1 MKLQDDFTTL
11 NWVKSE
17 LDETLKQ
24 ARQAL
29 EAYVDDPADTS
40 LMRFCAN
47 YLHQVQGTLRMV
59 ELYGAAMVVEEMERL
74 AEALLDG
81 RVKQRDDAY
90 SVLMRGMVQLP
101 DYLERVQSGHKDIP
115 IVLLPMLNDL
125 RTCRGENLLSESVLF
140 SPDLGAAMP
149 PAAAGVAQPLPV
161 EIQRAHAL
169 KVRTAFQV
177 ALLKWLREDAPVP
190 AAARL
195 REVLDHLRSI
205 SFNEESRRLFWVAAG
220 VADAILDGA
229 LESSATVKLLFGR
242 VDRAIRMFADA
253 GEQALQDES
262 PRDLVKNLLYYVA
275 HSTSH
280 SARVDE
286 IRATYRLGS
295 LLPTEQ
301 EVDHAKGSISGH
313 NRTLLDTV
321 SVAIKD
327 DLLRV
332 KEALDIFLRAQQRD
346 PADLLAQVELL
357 DRVRDTL
364 GMLGLGAPR
373 RVVTEQREIIEEIAS
388 GRRGDDEGTLLD
400 VAGALL
406 YVEASL
412 DDHIDRLGAPGA
424 DDSASD
430 DEVDGMRPLPKAE
443 VRKLLDA
450 LMREAEV
457 NIQQAKHDVIA
468 FVESPWDHDRVVHI
482 PALLD
487 EIAGA
492 LRMLDLSLAAELMI
506 GIVRFV
512 EVELLRH
519 RRVPTAEQM
528 DHLADALAS
537 IEYFLE
543 ATREQRNGRER
554 ILDVTCASLG
564 DLGYWPVPQ
573 IADDAELEQ
582 SSADA
587 AESSHDSALATAAA
601 LPHAGQAAADV
612 FGFEASSSD
621 TTELSASD
629 FPQWGEHLPM
639 GSSESLQPEVSIE
652 GDGDVVESPEMS
664 AFVDSEL
671 ELTTSSDTAA
681 EDAAAAPLELTSAVD
696 VAPGLDLHDLIIG
709 DAALPPAREQDL
721 AGLKLVET
729 THDQEPAPAE
739 DAWIDV
745 EEEVEEDVDASS
757 AAEGDFGFGTSEID
771 DEIREIFLEEVEEEI
786 DGLRNQLPHW
796 RAQPDNMEHV
806 TSIRRSFHT
815 LKGSGR
821 LVGATAL
828 GEFSFKIENLLNC
841 VLDRSISPS
850 PQVVGLVEHAIDAL
864 PQFQAALQDQG
875 APTANLDGIVDTAAK
890 LSAGELLWLPERQ
903 SGKRTVK
910 RIVRK
915 RVPVETVAVANADI
929 GPAFKSPTPEIVAGP
944 LPGLDPVLFEILK
957 SEVAQHLESI
967 DGFLSEAKAS
977 PQVVSKPVLRAVHTL
992 NGAIAMVEIPVL
1004 VNVLAPLENLV
1015 KRLRAQLQPIDEQA
1029 IGVLDDSVALIRD
1042 VMLRLDHGSADLPDS
1057 NELARRVETLR
1068 DQLPEP
1074 VSAFAIYNDDEP
1086 SDAAFDA
1093 SDPGDAGEPIAQA
1106 SSPDESALGSD
1117 EDADRALLDNAWLE
1131 RADEVSAEPIVMGD
1145 SATPEY
1151 IDSIDLPAHD
1161 LTAAFIGGFE
1171 DGAESAALAVSV
1183 QALETATSEDA
1194 SDLQEE
1200 AGQSELPS
1208 VDLSQ
1213 AWQEQSETA
1222 GDDFGSA
1229 DDYAALFAEATAAMD
1244 ALPQQASESSDD
1256 LEIAIDSVAE
1266 SAELDSLAASID
1278 AISVDPVSDWMTPVA
1293 SADEIADAALKAIEA
1308 RRSAPQTTDAERVEA
1323 ERAEAE
1329 RVEAERVE
1337 AERVE
1342 AERVEAERV
1351 EAQRVEAERVEAE
1364 RVEAERVEAER
1375 VEAGHVEAEHVEAG
1389 HVEVESVEAE
1399 SADGES
1405 IEAELGEVASVEPVR
1420 ATLAEAQTVLPPPQ
1434 DDPHPAGRLDLPDVD
1449 DDLLDI
1455 FVQEGH
1461 DILDSADSV
1470 MAKLRESPDE
1480 HALLGEL
1487 QRDLHTLKGG
1497 ARMAGLVPIGDLTH
1511 AMEGLLDAVHDGR
1524 RQMDRGV
1531 VEAFERG
1538 FDRLHGMVQRV
1549 GNRHAIA
1556 MPVHAI
1562 ARLEQLASGDLTE
1575 VTDAALEV
1583 PARAASEAA
1592 DMTMPAAP
1600 AESTPVAAV
1609 VKPRR
1614 ILDVGA
1620 DDEAPRAPQEMIRVR
1635 SELLDSLVNYAGE
1648 VSIYRSRL
1656 EQQISSFRFNLIEFE
1671 QTVSRLREQ
1680 LRKLEIETEAQII
1693 ARYQREHQEGSTT
1706 TFDPLELDRFSQLQ
1720 QYSRALG
1727 ESVSDLVSIQG
1738 LLDDLTRQS
1747 ETLLLQQSR
1756 VSSDLQEGLMRTR
1769 MVPFDSLVPSL
1780 RRTLRQA
1787 AQELGKRAQ
1796 LRVDGAHG
1804 EMDRNLLERMKAPFE
1819 HMLRNALAHGIE
1831 TPEERLAAGKP
1842 LDGSITI
1849 TVAREATEVLLRIS
1863 DDGRGMDG
1871 EAIRRKAIER
1881 GMLSPEVELSDRD
1894 LYGFVMEPG
1903 FSTAEQVTQLS
1914 GRGVGMDVVHSEIKQ
1929 LGGSLVIDSV
1939 AGQGTTFIIRLPFT
1953 LAVTQAILVRLG
1965 EAVYAVP
1972 MSTVQGVVRISQD
1985 DYATRLQADRPSY
1998 NYVGEEFTMHELSY
2012 LLGVAPTRVLD
2023 DGQLPLLM
2031 TRTGDQRA
2039 AVRIDA
2045 VLGSREVVVKSV
2057 GPQINSVPGVFGAT
2071 IMGDGSVVM
2080 ILDLAP
2086 LVRRAAALRA
2096 NAEAGG
2102 SVVLPAMPVMEHA
2115 EAAKREPLIM
2125 VVDDSITMRKVT
2137 TRVLE
2142 RADMEVITAKDGLD
2156 AVEKLQDNVPD
2167 LMLLDIEMPRMDG
2180 YELATYMRN
2189 DPRLKHVPIIMVTS
2203 RTGEKHRQRAL
2214 EIGVERYLGKPYQEA
2229 DLLRQVQETLQTS
2242 RVHV

>member
-29 EAYVDDPADTS
+29 EAYVDDPSDTS

-140 SPDLGAAMP
+140 SPDLGATMP
-149 PAAAGVAQPLPV
+149 AAAAGVAQPLPV

-220 VADAILDGA
+220 VADALLDGA

-262 PRDLVKNLLYYVA
+262 PRELVKNLLYYVA

-286 IRATYRLGS
+286 IRTTYRLGS

-332 KEALDIFLRAQQRD
+332 KEALDIFLRAQQRE
-346 PADLLAQVELL
+346 PTDLLAQVELL

-424 DDSASD
+424 DESGSD

-543 ATREQRNGRER
+543 ATREQRTGRER

-564 DLGYWPVPQ
+564 DLGYWPVPD
-573 IADDAELEQ
+573 ITDDVEVDQ
-582 SSADA
+582 SSPVA

-601 LPHAGQAAADV
+601 LPQAGQAAADV
-612 FGFEASSSD
+612 FGFEAPPGD
-621 TTELSASD
+621 AAELSASD

-639 GSSESLQPEVSIE
+639 GSSESLQPEAAIE
-652 GDGDVVESPEMS
+652 GDADVLESPEMS
-664 AFVDSEL
+664 AFVDSDL
-671 ELTTSSDTAA
+671 ELTDSSDTEVDDVVA
-681 EDAAAAPLELTSAVD
+681 EPVELTSAVD
-696 VAPGLDLHDLIIG
+696 VAPGLDLHDLIVG
-709 DAALPPAREQDL
+709 DATVPTAHEQDL

-729 THDQEPAPAE
+729 THDQEAAPAE
-739 DAWIDV
+739 SEWIDV
-745 EEEVEEDVDASS
+745 EEEFEEDVDANS
-757 AAEGDFGFGTSEID
+757 AAEGDFGFGASEID

-828 GEFSFKIENLLNC
+828 GEFSFKIESLLNS
-841 VLDRSISPS
+841 VLDRSISAS
-850 PQVVGLVEHAIDAL
+850 PQVVGLVEHAINTL

-875 APTANLDGIVDTAAK
+875 TPTANLEGIVDTAAK

-903 SGKRTVK
+903 AGKRTVK

-915 RVPVETVAVANADI
+915 RVPVASVAIANADI
-929 GPAFKSPTPEIVAGP
+929 SPAFKSPTPEIVAGP

-967 DGFLSEAKAS
+967 DGFLNEAKAS

-1015 KRLRAQLQPIDEQA
+1015 KRLRAQMQPIHEPA
-1029 IGVLDDSVALIRD
+1029 IAVLDDSVALIRD

-1057 NELARRVETLR
+1057 NELAHRVETLR
-1068 DQLPEP
+1068 DELPEP

-1086 SDAAFDA
+1086 SDAAMDA
-1093 SDPGDAGEPIAQA
+1093 SDLGDADALFTELSAQGDFTEDG
-1106 SSPDESALGSD
+1106 SMESASVLLETTLDSPTEESD
-1117 EDADRALLDNAWLE
+1117 SLDLPA
-1131 RADEVSAEPIVMGD
+1131 SHG
-1145 SATPEY
+1145 T
-1151 IDSIDLPAHD
+1151 DSIDLPAVD
-1161 LTAAFIGGFE
+1161 LTAALIGGFE
-1171 DGAESAALAVSV
+1171 DADDLADSV
-1183 QALETATSEDA
+1183 QALESDISDESPAASVTSE
-1194 SDLQEE
+1194 
-1200 AGQSELPS
+1200 GELPS

-1213 AWQEQSETA
+1213 AWQEQAETA
-1222 GDDFGSA
+1222 ADGFGTA

-1244 ALPQQASESSDD
+1244 ALPQQASELAHD
-1256 LEIAIDSVAE
+1256 LELAADSVADP
-1266 SAELDSLAASID
+1266 AGLDTLAASID
-1278 AISVDPVSDWMTPVA
+1278 AMSVDTVSDWMTPAA
-1293 SADEIADAALKAIEA
+1293 SADEIADAAMEVVEA
-1308 RRSAPQTTDAERVEA
+1308 KRIEA
-1323 ERAEAE
+1323 ERIEAE
-1329 RVEAERVE
+1329 RI
-1337 AERVE
+1337 
-1342 AERVEAERV
+1342 
-1351 EAQRVEAERVEAE
+1351 
-1364 RVEAERVEAER
+1364 
-1375 VEAGHVEAEHVEAG
+1375 EAEHVEAERIEAERIEAE
-1389 HVEVESVEAE
+1389 HVEAE
-1399 SADGES
+1399 R
-1405 IEAELGEVASVEPVR
+1405 IEAERIE
-1420 ATLAEAQTVLPPPQ
+1420 AE
-1434 DDPHPAGRLDLPDVD
+1434 R
-1449 DDLLDI
+1449 I
-1455 FVQEGH
+1455 
-1461 DILDSADSV
+1461 
-1470 MAKLRESPDE
+1470 
-1480 HALLGEL
+1480 
-1487 QRDLHTLKGG
+1487 
-1497 ARMAGLVPIGDLTH
+1497 
-1511 AMEGLLDAVHDGR
+1511 
-1524 RQMDRGV
+1524 
-1531 VEAFERG
+1531 EAER
-1538 FDRLHGMVQRV
+1538 
-1549 GNRHAIA
+1549 I
-1556 MPVHAI
+1556 
-1562 ARLEQLASGDLTE
+1562 
-1575 VTDAALEV
+1575 
-1583 PARAASEAA
+1583 EA
-1592 DMTMPAAP
+1592 
-1600 AESTPVAAV
+1600 
-1609 VKPRR
+1609 
-1614 ILDVGA
+1614 
-1620 DDEAPRAPQEMIRVR
+1620 
-1635 SELLDSLVNYAGE
+1635 
-1648 VSIYRSRL
+1648 
-1656 EQQISSFRFNLIEFE
+1656 
-1671 QTVSRLREQ
+1671 
-1680 LRKLEIETEAQII
+1680 
-1693 ARYQREHQEGSTT
+1693 
-1706 TFDPLELDRFSQLQ
+1706 
-1720 QYSRALG
+1720 
-1727 ESVSDLVSIQG
+1727 
-1738 LLDDLTRQS
+1738 
-1747 ETLLLQQSR
+1747 
-1756 VSSDLQEGLMRTR
+1756 
-1769 MVPFDSLVPSL
+1769 
-1780 RRTLRQA
+1780 
-1787 AQELGKRAQ
+1787 
-1796 LRVDGAHG
+1796 
-1804 EMDRNLLERMKAPFE
+1804 
-1819 HMLRNALAHGIE
+1819 
-1831 TPEERLAAGKP
+1831 
-1842 LDGSITI
+1842 
-1849 TVAREATEVLLRIS
+1849 
-1863 DDGRGMDG
+1863 
-1871 EAIRRKAIER
+1871 
-1881 GMLSPEVELSDRD
+1881 
-1894 LYGFVMEPG
+1894 
-1903 FSTAEQVTQLS
+1903 
-1914 GRGVGMDVVHSEIKQ
+1914 
-1929 LGGSLVIDSV
+1929 
-1939 AGQGTTFIIRLPFT
+1939 
-1953 LAVTQAILVRLG
+1953 
-1965 EAVYAVP
+1965 
-1972 MSTVQGVVRISQD
+1972 
-1985 DYATRLQADRPSY
+1985 
-1998 NYVGEEFTMHELSY
+1998 
-2012 LLGVAPTRVLD
+2012 
-2023 DGQLPLLM
+2023 
-2031 TRTGDQRA
+2031 
-2039 AVRIDA
+2039 
-2045 VLGSREVVVKSV
+2045 
-2057 GPQINSVPGVFGAT
+2057 
-2071 IMGDGSVVM
+2071 
-2080 ILDLAP
+2080 
-2086 LVRRAAALRA
+2086 
-2096 NAEAGG
+2096 
-2102 SVVLPAMPVMEHA
+2102 
-2115 EAAKREPLIM
+2115 
-2125 VVDDSITMRKVT
+2125 
-2137 TRVLE
+2137 
-2142 RADMEVITAKDGLD
+2142 
-2156 AVEKLQDNVPD
+2156 
-2167 LMLLDIEMPRMDG
+2167 
-2180 YELATYMRN
+2180 
-2189 DPRLKHVPIIMVTS
+2189 
-2203 RTGEKHRQRAL
+2203 
-2214 EIGVERYLGKPYQEA
+2214 
-2229 DLLRQVQETLQTS
+2229 
-2242 RVHV
+2242 